1 MILHSYGIISRPR
14 TVVTIVFHYPYLLI
28 SSTCPYV
35 APYTYRVL
43 GLGVPTWGPWFFFQ
57 GLAPPW
63 FGSPLGISYNSGPRV
78 PWSPDP
84 LVACPVVLWSSGP
97 LVLVPWSCGPLVPW
111 SLGPLV
117 PGPLVPWSWSCG
129 PLVPWSSGLSI
140 LWSLAA
146 VFGRIEILPITAYG
160 ASEKIGL
167 QKNNDICG
175 FESLRLLRSQETAN
189 TVFADLEMLQSTAL

>member
-1 MILHSYGIISRPR
+1 MAI
-14 TVVTIVFHYPYLLI
+14 
-28 SSTCPYV
+28 
-35 APYTYRVL
+35 
-43 GLGVPTWGPWFFFQ
+43 FFFQ

-63 FGSPLGISYNSGPRV
+63 FGSPFGDFLYDSGPLV
-78 PWSPDP
+78 PGSPGP
-84 LVACPVVLWSSGP
+84 LVPWSSGP
-97 LVLVPWSCGPLVPW
+97 VVSWSCGPLVPW
-111 SLGPLV
+111 WSGPLVLWSLGPLL

-129 PLVPWSSGLSI
+129 PLVPYSSGLSI
-140 LWSLAA
+140 LWSLVA

-189 TVFADLEMLQSTAL
+189 TVFADLERLRMLQITAL

>member
-1 MILHSYGIISRPR
+1 MGHG
-14 TVVTIVFHYPYLLI
+14 
-28 SSTCPYV
+28 
-35 APYTYRVL
+35 
-43 GLGVPTWGPWFFFQ
+43 FFFQ

-63 FGSPLGISYNSGPRV
+63 FRSPLGFPTILVLWSPGPLV
-78 PWSPDP
+78 PWSPGP
-84 LVACPVVLWSSGP
+84 LVLWCSGLLVLVPWSSGP
-97 LVLVPWSCGPLVPW
+97 LVFWSP
-111 SLGPLV
+111 GPLV

-129 PLVPWSSGLSI
+129 PLVRWSSGLSI
-140 LWSLAA
+140 LWSLVA

-189 TVFADLEMLQSTAL
+189 TVFADLERLRMLEITAL

>member
-1 MILHSYGIISRPR
+1 M
-14 TVVTIVFHYPYLLI
+14 
-28 SSTCPYV
+28 
-35 APYTYRVL
+35 
-43 GLGVPTWGPWFFFQ
+43 FFFFF
-57 GLAPPW
+57 PR
-63 FGSPLGISYNSGPRV
+63 FGSA
-78 PWSPDP
+78 
-84 LVACPVVLWSSGP
+84 LVWLTLWGFPTILVLWSPGP
-97 LVLVPWSCGPLVPW
+97 LVLWSPGPVVPCSPGPLVPW
-111 SLGPLV
+111 SSGLLVLWSPGPLV

-140 LWSLAA
+140 LWSLVA

-189 TVFADLEMLQSTAL
+189 TVFADLERLRMLQITAL

>member
-1 MILHSYGIISRPR
+1 M
-14 TVVTIVFHYPYLLI
+14 
-28 SSTCPYV
+28 
-35 APYTYRVL
+35 A
-43 GLGVPTWGPWFFFQ
+43 FFFQ

-63 FGSPLGISYNSGPRV
+63 FGSPFGDFLRFWSSGSRV
-78 PWSPDP
+78 P
-84 LVACPVVLWSSGP
+84 WSSGP
-97 LVLVPWSCGPLVPW
+97 LVLWSRGPLVPW
-111 SLGPLV
+111 SSV
-117 PGPLVPWSWSCG
+117 PLVPWSWSLAPLVPWSSGPLSCG

-140 LWSLAA
+140 LWSLVA

-189 TVFADLEMLQSTAL
+189 TVFADLERLRMLQITAL